1 MASQRAMMES
11 LWQARQRSI
20 RLNEE
25 IARVDMTLSARLLLY
40 LPTPDKR
47 VSDVYAFKYVCI
59 GCNGPFA

>member
-20 RLNEE
+20 RLNEK
-25 IARVDMTLSARLLLY
+25 IASVNIVLSARVLLY

-47 VSDVYAFKYVCI
+47 VSDSYCVYTVHSLE
-59 GCNGPFA
+59 